1 VPRFAKGKNLRQ
13 RQQSEK
19 GIVGIV
25 AIIVV
30 VLTIIGFAIIGHR

>member
-1 VPRFAKGKNLRQ
+1 MVRFAKSKPLREK
-13 RQQSEK
+13 QQSQK

-30 VLTIIGFAIIGHR
+30 VLTIIGFTIMGNR